1 MGGEV
6 DGWEGVDEMGGGGLM
21 SEEVSDDGV
30 LCVGVIIYGMYG
42 MGGISRMDGVD
53 GMGWLGGLYGMGE
66 WKNKKEK
73 FEVSKKFARNL
84 L

>member
-1 MGGEV
+1 
-6 DGWEGVDEMGGGGLM
+6 M

-30 LCVGVIIYGMYG
+30 LCVGVIKYGMYG

-53 GMGWLGGLYGMGE
+53 GMGGINRMDGVDGMSWLGGLYGMGE
-66 WKNKKEK
+66 WKKKKEK